1 MTAGAMS
8 KRKRAMTTT
17 PEIHTQVTSE
27 EIAHVFDEAPPPADL
42 AVYGL
47 EDWITFTAFWL
58 MVGSVILQFFTRYVL
73 NDSFA
78 WTEEVAIYA
87 LVVVVFLGASLCV
100 RASRHI
106 QVDFL
111 YRYLPQGAGRALSTG
126 VDLVRIG
133 FFGYGAWLMYKYASL
148 IPDEMMTTIEFPKSI
163 VFNLVVLAFVLMTLR
178 SLQVAWQNWRRG
190 YSVLERPSA
199 FDGSEA

>member
-1 MTAGAMS
+1 
-8 KRKRAMTTT
+8 MTTT

-42 AVYGL
+42 SGYGL
-47 EDWITFTAFWL
+47 EDWVTLAAFWL
-58 MVGSVILQFFTRYVL
+58 MVACVVAQFFTRYVL

-78 WTEEVAIYA
+78 WTEEIAIYA
-87 LVVVVFLGASLCV
+87 LIVVVFLGSSLCV

-111 YRYLPQGAGRALSTG
+111 YRYLSPGAGRALSTA
-126 VDLVRIG
+126 VDIIRIG
-133 FFGYGAWLMYKYASL
+133 FFAYGTVLTHRYAQL
-148 IPDEMMTTIEFPKSI
+148 IPDEMMTTIQFPKSV
-163 VFNLVVLAFVLMTLR
+163 VFYAVVIAFALMTLR
-178 SLQVAWQNWRRG
+178 AIQVAWQNWRRG

>member
-1 MTAGAMS
+1 
-8 KRKRAMTTT
+8 MTTT

-27 EIAHVFDEAPPPADL
+27 EIAHVFDEAPPAADL
-42 AVYGL
+42 SGYGL
-47 EDWITFTAFWL
+47 EDWATLAAFWV
-58 MVGSVILQFFTRYVL
+58 MVACVVAQFFTRYVL

-78 WTEEVAIYA
+78 WTEEIAIYA
-87 LVVVVFLGASLCV
+87 LIVVVFLGSAMCV

-111 YRYLPQGAGRALSTG
+111 YRYLPHGPGRALSTA
-126 VDLVRIG
+126 VDIVRIG
-133 FFGYGAWLMYKYASL
+133 FFAYGTVLTHRYAQL
-148 IPDEMMTTIEFPKSI
+148 IPDEMMTTIQFPKSV
-163 VFNLVVLAFVLMTLR
+163 VFYAVVIAFALMTLR
-178 SLQVAWQNWRRG
+178 AIQVAWQNWRRG